1 MVITSKIIKVKSA
14 GRFTRSTGIAII
26 GPHQSFYKE
35 KVSEIGYLLK
45 KYPNIKIVEKIE
57 DGRLVNLTLANY
69 DKNNNVKSGP
79 VSVETPDKQEE
90 APPYNGEKI
99 TSGVNTTS
107 EALSQYETEEP
118 KGEDVPP
125 EQTEDV
131 APDKQEEAPPYN
143 NNTNNQQ
150 YGGKKNKNKNNKNG
164 QQQANKSTEVVPE
177 EPTM

>member
-14 GRFTRSTGIAII
+14 GRFTRSTGVAII
-26 GPHQSFYKE
+26 GPQQSFYKE

-57 DGRLVNLTLANY
+57 DGRLVNLTLVNY
-69 DKNNNVKSGP
+69 GKNNNVKSEP

-90 APPYNGEKI
+90 TP
-99 TSGVNTTS
+99 
-107 EALSQYETEEP
+107 Q
-118 KGEDVPP
+118 
-125 EQTEDV
+125 
-131 APDKQEEAPPYN
+131 YN

-164 QQQANKSTEVVPE
+164 QQANKSTEVVPE

>member
-26 GPHQSFYKE
+26 GPQQSFYKE

-57 DGRLVNLTLANY
+57 DGRLVNLTLVNY
-69 DKNNNVKSGP
+69 DKNNNVKSEP

-90 APPYNGEKI
+90 TPQYNSEKI
-99 TSGVNTTS
+99 TNGVNTTS
-107 EALSQYETEEP
+107 ETLSQYETEEP
-118 KGEDVPP
+118 KGEDVLP
-125 EQTEDV
+125 EQPEDV
-131 APDKQEEAPPYN
+131 TPDKQEETPQYN

-164 QQQANKSTEVVPE
+164 QQVNKSTEVVPE

>member
-26 GPHQSFYKE
+26 GPQQSFYKE

-45 KYPNIKIVEKIE
+45 KYPNIKIAEKIE
-57 DGRLVNLTLANY
+57 DGRLVNLTLVNY
-69 DKNNNVKSGP
+69 DKNNNVKSEP

-90 APPYNGEKI
+90 TP
-99 TSGVNTTS
+99 
-107 EALSQYETEEP
+107 Q
-118 KGEDVPP
+118 
-125 EQTEDV
+125 
-131 APDKQEEAPPYN
+131 YN

-164 QQQANKSTEVVPE
+164 QQANKSTEVVPE